1 MRALVVAVAA
11 SAARTAKAKGGWGT
25 GVTTAP
31 HHQGLAAA
39 AAVVLVAHGAEGAG
53 VAALTG
59 AVECACAEEALEW
72 AFANSTKLTAIIPKM
87 TPD

>member
-1 MRALVVAVAA
+1 MAVAA

-39 AAVVLVAHGAEGAG
+39 AAVVLVAHGADIDTFLVLYANMVPANPGIYFAS
-53 VAALTG
+53 
-59 AVECACAEEALEW
+59 VESDLHE
-72 AFANSTKLTAIIPKM
+72 FAHLKDFLYCEF
-87 TPD
+87 